1 MAMKTIALLAS
12 KGGSGKTSIALSL
25 ATAAQQDGKVAVI
38 IDLDPQATACNWG
51 DRRKMDAPVIVDAQP
66 ARLARALEK
75 AAESGV
81 DLAIIDTPARSEQ
94 AALAAAKGADLIL
107 IPCRPQIYDLETL
120 PTSREIVALSGGK
133 PMLVILNAVPP
144 RQARQE
150 EAAAA
155 IRSMGF
161 PVCPFMIGAR
171 AAFGDSAA
179 LGRSVLEYDPSG
191 KAADEIRNVYK
202 YTSSILAKLTNGE
215 MNDERKTKTRPRRRA
230 G

>member
-1 MAMKTIALLAS
+1 MKTIALIAQ
-12 KGGSGKTSIALSL
+12 KGGTGKTTLALSL
-25 ATAAQQDGKVAVI
+25 AVAAEQAGKVVVI

-51 DRRKMDAPVIVDAQP
+51 DRRKLDTPVVVDAQP

-94 AALAAAKGADLIL
+94 AALAAAKAADLVI
-107 IPCRPQIYDLETL
+107 IPCRPQIYDMETI
-120 PTSREIVALSGGK
+120 PNSREIVTLAGDK
-133 PMLVILNAVPP
+133 PAVVLLNAVPSRP
-144 RQARQE
+144 ARQQ

-155 IRSMGF
+155 VKALGMAVA
-161 PVCPFMIGAR
+161 PVMLGSR

-179 LGRSVLEYDPSG
+179 LGRSVLEYEPSS
-191 KAADEIRNVYK
+191 KAADENRQIYK
-202 YTSSILAKLTNGE
+202 YTMMLLENMKSGEVYNEPKAKAQSG
-215 MNDERKTKTRPRRRA
+215 RRA